1 MKSSFAKEAKLQVLE
16 NEIESD
22 CCSLAFLSGLL
33 HSAGE
38 LALQGKTLQAIVRTD
53 IKELFPFAKNIVK
66 KLYGEDSE
74 LEIFDDFVVSKKV
87 FYKIVFPLNCSE
99 RMLQDTGLVRRDAEN
114 NLEIVQGIDEYIIQ
128 EDCCKKAFVK
138 GVFVGCATS
147 SIKISENMAQKTSTG
162 YHIEFTSIN
171 KSFLTDFAYILSD
184 FNIISKIIERK
195 DQFVLYIKDSG
206 YVSDILALVEASS
219 SVLALQNEIAARE
232 MRNKVN
238 RQTNCLAANI
248 SKTVEASMRQLDAI
262 DTIIYNIGLE
272 SLSPDLQEV
281 AVLRLANPEESL
293 EELLQLS
300 NIKLTKSGLNHRLK
314 KIVSI
319 AARISDELENY
330 SESEED
336 Y

>member
-16 NEIESD
+16 NEIEND
-22 CCSLAFLSGLL
+22 CCMLSFLSGLL

-38 LALQGKTLQAIVRTD
+38 LGLSGKSLQAIVRTD
-53 IKELFPFAKNIVK
+53 LKELFAFVNNIMK
-66 KLYGEDSE
+66 RLYGEETE
-74 LEIFDDFVVSKKV
+74 LELMDDFVVSKKV
-87 FYKIVFPLNCSE
+87 FYKIVFPQHCSE
-99 RMLQDTGLVRRDAEN
+99 RLLFDTGLVRRDKEN
-114 NLEIVQGIDEYIIQ
+114 NLEIVQGIDEYMIQ
-128 EDCCKKAFVK
+128 EECCKQSFVK

-171 KSFLTDFAYILSD
+171 KTFLTDFAYVLSD

-206 YVSDILALVEASS
+206 FVSDILALVEASS

-238 RQTNCLAANI
+238 RQTNCLSANI
-248 SKTVEASMRQLDAI
+248 TKTVDASMRQLNAI
-262 DTIIYNIGLE
+262 DTIIHNIGLE
-272 SLSPDLQEV
+272 SLSADLQEV

-314 KIVSI
+314 KIVAI
-319 AARISDELENY
+319 AKRVSDELENY
-330 SESEED
+330 SEEE
-336 Y
+336 